1 MPSPFPDGG
10 HWGIC
15 KTLRDRSQ
23 IIAASQMMARLER
36 EIIHRAEYPA
46 IARASEAD
54 RLHRCKLAANLLF
67 RDAEPLE
74 EAPK

>member
-1 MPSPFPDGG
+1 
-10 HWGIC
+10 
-15 KTLRDRSQ
+15 
-23 IIAASQMMARLER
+23 MARLER

-54 RLHRCKLAANLLF
+54 RLHRCKLTANLLL
-67 RDAEPLE
+67 RNAQPLE